1 MEGRAILSLS
11 PENIITIG
19 LVAGFWYLVI
29 AVGYQAWRRL
39 GGGGGATVVNPQS
52 GM

>member
-1 MEGRAILSLS
+1 MESRAILSLS

-19 LVAGFWYLVI
+19 LVAGFWYLVL
-29 AVGYQAWRRL
+29 AVGYQAFKRL
-39 GGGGGATVVNPQS
+39 APGTATVVNTQS

>member
-19 LVAGFWYLVI
+19 LVAGFWYLVF
-29 AVGYQAWRRL
+29 AVGYQAFKRL
-39 GGGGGATVVNPQS
+39 GGGGATVVNPQS